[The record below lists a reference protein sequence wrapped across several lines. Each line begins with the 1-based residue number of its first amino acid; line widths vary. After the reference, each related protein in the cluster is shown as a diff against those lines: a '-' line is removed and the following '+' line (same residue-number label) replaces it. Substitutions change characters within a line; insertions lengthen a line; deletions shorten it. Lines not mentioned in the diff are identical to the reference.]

1 MTIDRLPAR
10 AQDLTMNR
18 YRVTVIA
25 HRSPSVGAVPGG
37 AGSGILHSEVVR
49 AESAVFAR
57 DLVLVRVVAA
67 SAVVADVPVGVDTV
81 TVERLRLGRPAVR
94 VPLGPRTA
102 TLTASS

>member
-1 MTIDRLPAR
+1 
-10 AQDLTMNR
+10 MNR

-25 HRSPSVGAVPGG
+25 HRTSPVGVAPLAG
-37 AGSGILHSEVVR
+37 GSGILHSEVVR

-67 SAVVADVPVGVDTV
+67 SALVADVPVGLDTV

-94 VPLGPRTA
+94 VALGPRTPAVTA
-102 TLTASS
+102 TP

>member
-1 MTIDRLPAR
+1 MTIDRLLER

-25 HRSPSVGAVPGG
+25 HRSSGVGATPLAG
-37 AGSGILHSEVVR
+37 GSGILHSEVVR

-67 SAVVADVPVGVDTV
+67 SARVADVPVGVDTV

-94 VPLGPRTA
+94 VSLGPRRT
-102 TLTASS
+102 TLTSAP

>member
-1 MTIDRLPAR
+1 MTIDRLLER

-25 HRSPSVGAVPGG
+25 HRSAPAGAVPLAG
-37 AGSGILHSEVVR
+37 GSGILHSEVVR

-67 SAVVADVPVGVDTV
+67 SAVVADVPVGIDTV

-94 VPLGPRTA
+94 VSLGPRTT
-102 TLTASS
+102 TLSAAS